1 MERGGTIRSNVV
13 QAPMGASS
21 KGTIMLD
28 KRFQRNHHSARVAVA
43 AAAAALAMAFGGSVL
58 AQPAGPHGG
67 PHAMMG
73 AGGGDEMLG
82 HLIAHAQAQLK
93 LNTSQSGM
101 FDAAVAQ
108 TKAARDS
115 GRALHQK
122 VKDALAAELAKPEP
136 DLAAVAA
143 VADGVQQQG
152 IALRHQVRDA
162 WLQLYATFSPEQ
174 KAVVRDL
181 MQQHMARMDS
191 FRQRIKAKV
200 SGVG

>member
-1 MERGGTIRSNVV
+1 MFDSLYHNGRSNPRQV
-13 QAPMGASS
+13 
-21 KGTIMLD
+21 
-28 KRFQRNHHSARVAVA
+28 VA
-43 AAAAALAMAFGGSVL
+43 AAAAALALAFGGGAL
-58 AQPAGPHGG
+58 AQPAGGHPG

-73 AGGGDEMLG
+73 GDGADGMLG
-82 HLIAHAQAQLK
+82 HLIAQAQAQLK

-108 TKAARDS
+108 SKAARDT
-115 GRALHQK
+115 GRTLHQK
-122 VKDALAAELAKPEP
+122 VKDALTAELAKPEP

-181 MQQHMARMDS
+181 MQQHLARMES
-191 FRQRIKAKV
+191 FRQRMKSHV
-200 SGVG
+200 SGAG